1 MAIKYRLIIG
11 WLLLLAAS
19 LNCAATTL
27 TITAN
32 FSPSLEHPENN
43 TFTNTTPQSGY
54 CSSWPAECA
63 ENKVF
68 SIGLGLSASLSA
80 QGFSPGASPRE
91 SMFFQMPG
99 TWRNVTVV
107 NAEGKSAI
115 VQFRVS
121 AFSSTYRTRGSW
133 TVNDHRAAWAGSSFV
148 WAPAPCIYSGVGRV
162 SPTRYT
168 FLWKWPVSNAACYKI
183 AKKELTGEPYRIEN
197 TSVAYEIKTPEP
209 LKMGSGEYVGS
220 LRFTAGPGGDF
231 DFGDSFTVSDSVV
244 DIVFKLSVN
253 HELKLTTNASD
264 HQVTLQ
270 PCKPGSVCSVDEG
283 KANWERWMVTR
294 VAPSLT
300 GKSSFNLSSSGA
312 FTVHLDCAQQV
323 GKECALKSDNSG
335 QLVPVSIMLNL
346 PENIVDNNTG
356 ASVFR
361 RPLSIGKDVSQT
373 VFATRT
379 YGQDKKGSLE
389 YLVRQRDVETMLQ
402 TRPDSYR
409 GTVTIIFDPN
419 IY

>member
-1 MAIKYRLIIG
+1 MGANFR
-11 WLLLLAAS
+11 LLAGGVLLATS
-19 LNCAATTL
+19 LSSAATTL

-54 CSSWPAECA
+54 CNSWPGECEA
-63 ENKVF
+63 NKIF
-68 SIGLGLSASLSA
+68 SIGLGLDASLSA
-80 QGFSPGASPRE
+80 AGFSPNAAPRD
-91 SMFFQMPG
+91 SMYFHMPG
-99 TWRNVTVV
+99 AWRNVTVV
-107 NAEGKSAI
+107 NAEGESAT

-121 AFSSTYRTRGSW
+121 AFSSTYVTHNDW
-133 TVNDHRAAWAGSSFV
+133 TVDDHRDFWVGSSFV
-148 WAPAPCIYSGVGRV
+148 YAPSPCVYSGVGRF

-183 AKKELTGEPYRIEN
+183 ASKELTGEPYRIEN
-197 TSVAYEIKTPEP
+197 MSVAYEIKTPEP
-209 LKMGSGEYVGS
+209 LKMGSGEYVGT
-220 LRFTAGPGGDF
+220 LHFTAGPGGDF
-231 DFGDSFTVSDSVV
+231 DFGDSFTVNDSAVDVV
-244 DIVFKLSVN
+244 FRLSVN
-253 HELKLTTNASD
+253 HELKVSTTADD

-270 PCKPGSVCSVDEG
+270 PCKQGAVCTAEEG
-283 KANWERWMVTR
+283 RANWERWMVTR
-294 VAPSLT
+294 ITPILT
-300 GKSSFNLSSSGA
+300 GKSAFNISSSGA
-312 FTVHLDCAQQV
+312 FTVHLDCAQQS
-323 GKECALKSDNSG
+323 GDECALKSDNSG

-346 PENIVDNNTG
+346 PDNIVDSQTG
-356 ASVFR
+356 ASVVR
-361 RPLSIGKDVSQT
+361 RPLGIGKDISRG
-373 VFATRT
+373 VFNTRI